1 MASKIVD
8 AHHHVWRF
16 DAAAY
21 PWLMRP
27 GLESLRRDFDAAELR
42 ALMDAAGIERT
53 VIVQAADSAAD
64 TEQMLAVAR
73 TNVFIAGIVAWIP
86 LLDPRRAEDALVR
99 CAAMPKIKGFR
110 HLILFE
116 PDPDWLVRA
125 PVIESLALVAERG
138 YTFDVSAS
146 LPRHLEHVV
155 TLAERLPQLVMILD
169 HLAKPPVAARG
180 WEPWASLMA
189 HIAQAPNVHAKL
201 SGLNNLTDLSRWSAR
216 EYQPYVD
223 HALAVFGPERL
234 IFGSNWP
241 VLTLSDDYPS
251 TWRSTN
257 ELVAGLPAPSRA
269 AIFGETATRVYRL
282 DAGSA

>member
-8 AHHHVWRF
+8 AHHHVWQF
-16 DAAAY
+16 DGTAY

-27 GLESLRRDFDAAELR
+27 GLESLRRDFDTGELR
-42 ALMDAAGIERT
+42 SLLYAAGVERT
-53 VIVQAADSAAD
+53 VIVQAADTAVD

-73 TNVFIAGIVAWIP
+73 ANDFIAGIVGWIP
-86 LLDPRRAEDALVR
+86 LLDPRRAEDALAQ
-99 CAAMPKIKGFR
+99 CHAEPKIKGFR

-116 PDPDWLVRA
+116 PDPDWIVRES
-125 PVIESLALVAERG
+125 VIESLALVAERG
-138 YTFDVSAS
+138 YTFDISAS
-146 LPRHLEHVV
+146 APHHLEHVL
-155 TLAERLPQLVMILD
+155 TLAERLPRLVMILD

-189 HIAQAPNVHAKL
+189 RTAQAPNVHAKL
-201 SGLNNLTDLSRWSAR
+201 SGLNNLTDLSRWSAK
-216 EYQPYVD
+216 EYQPYVE

-241 VLTLSDDYPS
+241 VLTLSDDYAS

-257 ELVAGLPAPSRA
+257 ELVAGLPAPARA
-269 AIFGETATRVYRL
+269 AIFGETATRVYKL
-282 DAGSA
+282 DEGPA